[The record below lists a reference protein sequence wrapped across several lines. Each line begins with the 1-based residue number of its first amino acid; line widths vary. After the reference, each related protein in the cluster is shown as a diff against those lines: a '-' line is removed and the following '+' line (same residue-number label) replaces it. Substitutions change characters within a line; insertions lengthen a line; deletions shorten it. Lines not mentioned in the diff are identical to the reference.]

1 LRPLSQGDTVYEG
14 EVVVTADGARV
25 DLLLPDGTIYPV
37 QGELYAELLP
47 EEGVQ
52 HQNDEPQD
60 REVTQDD
67 AGDRSSPDGV
77 GAADDPGEW
86 GSVPVI
92 QRTGEFSDEPSGYI
106 RVAKDQT
113 LSESQYAEG
122 ENSFAISPV
131 LSVSIVGDYKV
142 GLNLRAGGYDEFLD
156 GRATYNPR
164 IIEPTREFEGDEF
177 VDALRI
183 EPFFGGDERAPV
195 INTVPEIGVPE
206 DAAVYEEDLDE
217 GNDDNPPKESTVVGG
232 SLAVIP
238 AGEGLD
244 TTFDPGNEPPLGL
257 ESAGQQVQY
266 YISPDGH
273 TLIGYVGSASGEPD
287 ESQWVFTVVINN
299 PGSDAGAQSYTFT
312 LLDQLDHPQGDGEN
326 QLDLS
331 FSYTVRDE
339 SGDEVGSVFNV
350 TVVDDVPT
358 ARPDADSVTEDGP
371 LSASGNVVNGG
382 DPLAED
388 DTIGA
393 DNDGV
398 DPVTGVAAG
407 SDTSS
412 AVIGDVGTIVTGTY
426 GSVVIAANGDYTY
439 TLDNMNTAVQGLTEG
454 ESLTDTFVY
463 TITDAD
469 GDQSTMTLTITIQG
483 ADDGTTIVIPDN
495 NGPSGGGEE
504 TVYEA
509 GLDDGSN
516 PGESDVVTS
525 SFTITAPDGLASIT
539 VVDGS
544 GMDVVITESELVASE
559 TTYITIDTEYGTL
572 VINGYTPNASTGGG
586 EVQYTY
592 SLDDNTLNHT
602 GAGNDTVLDSI
613 AITVTDT
620 DGDTS
625 NDTLDIEIVDDV
637 PSNISPDD
645 TFMAN
650 TAETEYSAALDF
662 FGNIGADG
670 PGTVR
675 FDSKYDGA
683 YLLDTDG
690 DPVTSEGAKVLLQLS
705 PDGTV
710 LTGYKESSTP
720 GVPSTFEVIRI
731 TLEPDGVL
739 QSNDTYKVELFARID
754 DGSWTDFNNF
764 NAAPAGNNNWIGLDS
779 DGISIDVPDSS
790 DPNPLS
796 QDLVITAISSAD
808 SVNRAATDIGV
819 DNQWIDPSEGLRFDF
834 VINPTKKS
842 GYDENNTWQPNNSN
856 DFPFTT
862 DGYYEA
868 TSFEFVLPQVKSTT
882 ADIRISAYFTA
893 DSDPNILLE
902 PADVD
907 VFISKNDLVIES
919 TATYT
924 ITQVGNDVII
934 RGLEAG
940 DKVYFSTSDDFNRVE
955 ISNEGSGQQSFSLG
969 GFSIGSPVPGSPVPM
984 DFDLVVTDEGGDTAA
999 GEFTVTL
1006 DSPVFVVGK
1015 NVDDVDGETES
1026 HAVPNPNLE
1035 SSGEIVGG
1043 GANDILIGDIGGS
1056 SVQGKDN
1063 NIILVL
1069 DTSGSMSTT
1078 ITFQGQNIS
1087 RMQALKNSVNALLS
1101 ELAQS
1106 DAENVRVAIIEYN
1119 GTRDGF
1125 FSTNPDSH
1133 LVGTYDLRVDGVVQE
1148 TALNS
1153 ANQGVNALQAGGGT
1167 NYEAGLQEAIDW
1179 VDAGSPITG
1188 ENVVNQV
1195 VFISDG
1201 VPTFYY
1207 SGDGRRTAGDGG
1219 DYDPDALA
1227 HIVGGGDSV
1236 NEVTELES
1244 IFGPIEAIGISLSNT
1259 DLGGGLTPKGVL
1271 DQVEGS
1277 GGDAD
1282 NITTAE
1288 QLSQVLYDLSPLNTL
1303 ADVGGDVLLGGE
1315 GDDIILGDA
1324 PFTDILAQHES
1335 LSMNPGSGYLVFKT
1349 LEDDLTNDWTRASTI
1364 DYIRNNHAQLSTESE
1379 TSVGLRGGGDDL
1391 IDGGG
1396 GRDIIYGQEGD
1407 DTIIYDA
1414 LDFTIDGGSGF
1425 DTLKLE
1431 NGDGIDFGSLVLN
1444 PIDNMEVIDLASDT
1458 NPNALTNLSPADVL
1472 DMTDGDNELYVL
1484 GDENDSVGGAGWTSS
1499 GSQEIGGVMFDVY
1512 TGSGATLYVQDEM
1525 NSTLNS

>member
-1 LRPLSQGDTVYEG
+1 
-14 EVVVTADGARV
+14 
-25 DLLLPDGTIYPV
+25 
-37 QGELYAELLP
+37 
-47 EEGVQ
+47 
-52 HQNDEPQD
+52 
-60 REVTQDD
+60 
-67 AGDRSSPDGV
+67 
-77 GAADDPGEW
+77 
-86 GSVPVI
+86 
-92 QRTGEFSDEPSGYI
+92 
-106 RVAKDQT
+106 
-113 LSESQYAEG
+113 
-122 ENSFAISPV
+122 
-131 LSVSIVGDYKV
+131 
-142 GLNLRAGGYDEFLD
+142 
-156 GRATYNPR
+156 
-164 IIEPTREFEGDEF
+164 
-177 VDALRI
+177 
-183 EPFFGGDERAPV
+183 
-195 INTVPEIGVPE
+195 
-206 DAAVYEEDLDE
+206 
-217 GNDDNPPKESTVVGG
+217 
-232 SLAVIP
+232 
-238 AGEGLD
+238 
-244 TTFDPGNEPPLGL
+244 
-257 ESAGQQVQY
+257 
-266 YISPDGH
+266 
-273 TLIGYVGSASGEPD
+273 
-287 ESQWVFTVVINN
+287 
-299 PGSDAGAQSYTFT
+299 
-312 LLDQLDHPQGDGEN
+312 
-326 QLDLS
+326 
-331 FSYTVRDE
+331 
-339 SGDEVGSVFNV
+339 
-350 TVVDDVPT
+350 
-358 ARPDADSVTEDGP
+358 
-371 LSASGNVVNGG
+371 
-382 DPLAED
+382 
-388 DTIGA
+388 
-393 DNDGV
+393 
-398 DPVTGVAAG
+398 
-407 SDTSS
+407 
-412 AVIGDVGTIVTGTY
+412 
-426 GSVVIAANGDYTY
+426 
-439 TLDNMNTAVQGLTEG
+439 
-454 ESLTDTFVY
+454 
-463 TITDAD
+463 
-469 GDQSTMTLTITIQG
+469 
-483 ADDGTTIVIPDN
+483 
-495 NGPSGGGEE
+495 
-504 TVYEA
+504 
-509 GLDDGSN
+509 
-516 PGESDVVTS
+516 
-525 SFTITAPDGLASIT
+525 
-539 VVDGS
+539 
-544 GMDVVITESELVASE
+544 
-559 TTYITIDTEYGTL
+559 
-572 VINGYTPNASTGGG
+572 
-586 EVQYTY
+586 
-592 SLDDNTLNHT
+592 
-602 GAGNDTVLDSI
+602 
-613 AITVTDT
+613 T

-637 PSNISPDD
+637 SSNISPDD

-650 TAETEYSAALDF
+650 TAGTEYSAALDF

-754 DGSWTDFNNF
+754 DGSGTDFNNF

-842 GYDENNTWQPNNSN
+842 GYDENDTWQPNNSN

-924 ITQVGNDVII
+924 ITQDGNDVII

-984 DFDLVVTDEGGDTAA
+984 DFDLVVTDEDGDTAA

-1119 GTRDGF
+1119 GTRDF

-1207 SGDGRRTAGDGG
+1207 SGDGRTTDGDGG
-1219 DYDPDALA
+1219 NYDPDALA

-1315 GDDIILGDA
+1315 GDDIIFSDA

-1364 DYIRNNHAQLSTESE
+1364 DYIRNNHAELSTESE

-1425 DTLKLE
+1425 DTLKLG
-1431 NGDGIDFGSLVLN
+1431 NGDGIDFGSLVPN

-1458 NPNALTNLSPADVL
+1458 NANALTNLSPADVL

-1484 GDENDSVGGAGWTSS
+1484 GDENDSVGGAGWTSG

-1525 NSTLNS
+1525 NFTLNS